1 MWSVAGAVL
10 VVGLVVEPG
19 HSSTTVIT
27 PTVVTVSLVPTTTAL
42 PTPSTPVVGRVS
54 PLAEVPVTAV
64 TAPAT
69 TVGTVTEPANWVQP
83 SPVIDHLVL
92 VGDSLA
98 QETAA
103 MVAMLT
109 PPLTSVRSYFGGTAP
124 CDWLDDDM
132 PANTTS
138 VVVITFSGNS
148 LTPCMSDG
156 QGGFLSHQ
164 PLIDRYRADVATL
177 IDMARQKGA
186 RVVLVGQPRRAPT
199 TGQDDRADGINA
211 AFEDF
216 AATWNFVTYVD
227 AGASVETPDGQYT
240 DYLPCTSFDQN
251 CQPDG
256 QIKVRGDGVHFC
268 PIVGENPCS
277 IYSSGGLRF
286 SLAIAGEVNSLVNR
300 NA

>member
-1 MWSVAGAVL
+1 MWSLAGAVL
-10 VVGLVVEPG
+10 VVGLVIEPG
-19 HSSTTVIT
+19 RSSTTVIT
-27 PTVVTVSLVPTTTAL
+27 RPASQVVTVSLSPTTTAPSRPVPA
-42 PTPSTPVVGRVS
+42 PTPVPAPPV
-54 PLAEVPVTAV
+54 VPVT
-64 TAPAT
+64 TT
-69 TVGTVTEPANWVQP
+69 TVVMEPANWIEP

-103 MVAMLT
+103 MIAMLT
-109 PPLTSVRSYFGGTAP
+109 EPLTSVRSYFGGTAP

-132 PANTTS
+132 PAGPTS

-211 AFEDF
+211 AFQDF

-240 DYLPCTSFDQN
+240 DHLPCTSFDQN

-256 QIKVRGDGVHFC
+256 QIRVRGDGVHFC

-277 IYSSGGLRF
+277 IYSSGALRF
-286 SLAIAGEVNSLVNR
+286 SLAIAGEVNRLVNP